1 MALKT
6 KIETGSTNSGNGQKA
21 AKLKLVKAKKK
32 PEVKK
37 KPLTKSEIVINYKA
51 LEEKYE
57 ILVKEK

>member
-1 MALKT
+1 M
-6 KIETGSTNSGNGQKA
+6 ETESENSGNGQKA
-21 AKLKLVKAKKK
+21 SKVQLVEARME
-32 PEVKK
+32 PEAKK